1 MRPDVALKVGANNTV
16 PARRYTDHVQKS
28 QPQCPDPVLVTRVG
42 LRIPSELT
50 YDGWEQAGRRIA
62 EVMDSSA
69 WCLGDWLLFGLARY
83 KDRYRRACETVGL
96 DYQTIRNYVWVAR
109 RFEIQ
114 RRRPRLSFQH
124 HAEVAALPDSE
135 QDHWLDQAQQGE
147 WSKNELRRR
156 IRNTACGKS
165 GSPSVAVM
173 RRFSIQAEQIER
185 WRTAAELSAS
195 SLESW
200 IVSCLDAQ
208 AAAILEQQASA

>member
-1 MRPDVALKVGANNTV
+1 MRPDVALKV
-16 PARRYTDHVQKS
+16 ARPYRDQFQKS
-28 QPQCPDPVLVTRVG
+28 QPQCSDPVLVTRVG

-69 WCLGDWLLFGLARY
+69 WCLGDWLLFGQAQY

-109 RFEIQ
+109 RFEIR
-114 RRRPRLSFQH
+114 RRRPKLSFQH

-135 QDHWLDQAQQGE
+135 QDHWLDRAQQGE

-156 IRNTACGKS
+156 IRNTAYGES
-165 GSPSVAVM
+165 GSPPVAVM
-173 RRFSIQAEQIER
+173 RRLSIRAEQIER